1 MGTDENSPSG
11 ITGGDDQSEKASGA
25 GAASDQPEPPEL
37 RDPKTRVIW
46 EAEYAARIAE
56 ANKLVT
62 LMKYID
68 SQTDET
74 RREVRA
80 DYESLQAREA
90 SPEALRLCA
99 QQSENAVRTAEDA
112 AIMCAADALNLS
124 EHHVTSLHI
133 AAESA
138 RTQLPK
144 VWQAFREGRITC
156 GALRSIAG
164 TLNKPLKEGTIEK
177 LDEKAP
183 AYAETHR
190 PGQLHDWLRRFIAKV
205 EPIGAAERFTRAAKE
220 RHVTV
225 RDLDDGMSLLTAI
238 MPTMTAHSIQQK
250 LEAVARSPQ
259 QAIPHNPLIA
269 TQIDQ
274 QEQRLELTRALNQ
287 WMHAGR
293 RSEGSEVTLID
304 SWEIGQAAQH
314 MAQELQ
320 EENLN
325 AQQVPFADGLHI
337 TDGAPIGLSEAPG
350 PNERPREMNT
360 DAQAAGHLPETRADG
375 DPRNISQRA
384 LDMFTAW
391 LLDGGSSNGIEIE
404 THIGILVPEATLKG
418 TSDQPAISRDGR
430 AVIPGPHI
438 RDMLRI
444 QHDNL
449 KWCELGTN
457 GEPPGSAE
465 SPSDAKA
472 HGEDILSYHSVGR
485 YPPPRLRTALQFR
498 DGVCVADGCRTPA
511 ERCDI
516 DHIVPW
522 PHGGTHAENLQVLCR
537 RHHRL
542 KTAGYDIKSHYTQA
556 A

>member
-1 MGTDENSPSG
+1 MF
-11 ITGGDDQSEKASGA
+11 A
-25 GAASDQPEPPEL
+25 
-37 RDPKTRVIW
+37 
-46 EAEYAARIAE
+46 AE
-56 ANKLVT
+56 A
-62 LMKYID
+62 
-68 SQTDET
+68 
-74 RREVRA
+74 
-80 DYESLQAREA
+80 
-90 SPEALRLCA
+90 
-99 QQSENAVRTAEDA
+99 
-112 AIMCAADALNLS
+112 LNMS
-124 EHHVTSLHI
+124 EHHVTSLHL
-133 AAESA
+133 AAQSA

-156 GALRSIAG
+156 GALRSITR

-183 AYAETHR
+183 EYAETHR
-190 PGQLHDWLRRFIAKV
+190 PGQLNDWLRRFIAKV

-259 QAIPHNPLIA
+259 QAVPHNPLIA
-269 TQIDQ
+269 TQIEQ
-274 QEQRLELTRALNQ
+274 QEQRLELARALNQ
-287 WMHAGR
+287 WMHEGR
-293 RSEGSEVTLID
+293 RSEGSEPTLID

-314 MAQELQ
+314 MAQDLQ
-320 EENLN
+320 AENSN
-325 AQQVPFADGLHI
+325 AQQTPFSGGLHI
-337 TDGAPIGLSEAPG
+337 TDGAPIGLPEAPD
-350 PNERPREMNT
+350 PDKHPREMNT
-360 DAQAAGHLPETRADG
+360 DAQTAGALPETRADG
-375 DPRNISQRA
+375 DPRNIDQRA

-391 LLDGGSSNGIEIE
+391 LLDGESSNGIDVD
-404 THIGILVPEATLKG
+404 THIGILVPEATLNG

-444 QHDNL
+444 QHNNL
-449 KWCELGTN
+449 TWCELGTSAD
-457 GEPPGSAE
+457 PPGSAE
-465 SPSDAKA
+465 NPSDAKA

-516 DHIVPW
+516 DHIIPW
-522 PHGGTHAENLQVLCR
+522 PQGGTRADNLQVLCR

-542 KTAGYDIKSHYTQA
+542 KTAGYDIKSQYTQA